1 MTYSYRRHRHRRCF
15 APFFLLL
22 PLLMLPFLGEGTTDA
37 ASTEP
42 NGVASSSLA
51 PLSGQTITLTLEN
64 GTVTELPLEDYI
76 VGVTA
81 AEMPSSFHPEALK
94 AQSVIARTYALWKGE
109 CGNDRHPGTEL
120 CSDPGHCQAYYDET
134 ALRALW
140 GDAYEEKIALMR
152 EAVHATTGEVLVYKD
167 CLAETYYHSTCGG
180 HTASALEVWGEEIP
194 YLQSVS
200 CSHDT
205 HAPRYRE
212 TFTIGLS
219 ELPWLLGD
227 GVSPCIAV
235 AKGEKATHVPISE
248 EKTESGRIQT
258 VSYAGLLFDAKDF
271 RTALGL
277 NSANFTLEAK
287 GDTLIVTTLGF
298 GHGVGLCQYGA
309 DGMAKAGEDYKSILA
324 HYYKNVS
331 LTEY

>member
-1 MTYSYRRHRHRRCF
+1 MTYRYRRHRHRRCF

-22 PLLMLPFLGEGTTDA
+22 PLLMLPFVGEEPADA
-37 ASTEP
+37 ASSEP
-42 NGVASSSLA
+42 QGVAVDSLA
-51 PLSGQTITLTLEN
+51 PASMQTITLTMEN
-64 GTVTELPLEDYI
+64 GAVTELPLEEYI
-76 VGVTA
+76 LGVTA
-81 AEMPSSFHPEALK
+81 AEMPSTFHSEALK

-109 CGNDRHPGTEL
+109 KGNDRHPGTEL
-120 CSDPGHCQAYYDET
+120 CTDPGHCQAYYDDDT
-134 ALRALW
+134 LRGLW
-140 GDAYEEKIALMR
+140 GNAYEEKHARMAD
-152 EAVHATTGEVLVYKD
+152 AVNATAGQVLVYKD

-180 HTASALEVWGEEIP
+180 RTASAAEVWGEDVP

-200 CSHDT
+200 CSHDS

-235 AKGEKATHVPISE
+235 AEGEQVDHVPAVE
-248 EKTESGRIQT
+248 GKTESGRIQT
-258 VSYAGLLFDAKDF
+258 VSYAGILFDGADF

-277 NSANFTLEAK
+277 NSTNFTLKAE
-287 GDTLIVTTLGF
+287 GDTLVVTTLGF

-309 DGMAKAGEDYKSILA
+309 DGMAKEGKDYKSILS
-324 HYYKNVS
+324 HYYKGTD
-331 LTEY
+331 LKRY

>member
-1 MTYSYRRHRHRRCF
+1 MTYCYRRHRHRRCF

-22 PLLMLPFLGEGTTDA
+22 PLLMLPFLGDGSADA

-42 NGVASSSLA
+42 KGVAVD
-51 PLSGQTITLTLEN
+51 PLVPVSEQIITLTLEN
-64 GTVTELPLEDYI
+64 GTAAELPLEDYI
-76 VGVTA
+76 IGVTA
-81 AEMPSSFHPEALK
+81 AEMPSTFHPEALK

-120 CSDPGHCQAYYDET
+120 CADPGHCQAYYDET
-134 ALRALW
+134 SLRALW
-140 GDAYEEKIALMR
+140 GDAYEEKITIVRA
-152 EAVHATTGEVLVYKD
+152 AVHATSGQVLVYKG

-180 HTASALEVWGEEIP
+180 RTASAAEVWGEEIP

-200 CSHDT
+200 CAHDS
-205 HAPRYRE
+205 HAPRYKE
-212 TFTIGLS
+212 TFIIGLS

-235 AKGEKATHVPISE
+235 AKGEKAAPVPISE
-248 EKTESGRIQT
+248 EKTESGRIQR
-258 VSYAGLLFDAKDF
+258 VSYAGLLFDGADF

-277 NSANFTLEAK
+277 NSTNFTLETE

-309 DGMAKAGEDYKSILA
+309 DGMAKEGEDYKTILS
-324 HYYKNVS
+324 HYYKGIKLKS
-331 LTEY
+331 S

>member
-1 MTYSYRRHRHRRCF
+1 MTYRYRRHRHRRCF

-22 PLLMLPFLGEGTTDA
+22 PLLMLPFLGEDA
-37 ASTEP
+37 ADT
-42 NGVASSSLA
+42 ASSDPKTVAVDSLA
-51 PLSGQTITLTLEN
+51 PSSEQTITLSMEK
-64 GTVTELPLEDYI
+64 GVVAELPLEEY
-76 VGVTA
+76 VLGVTA

-94 AQSVIARTYALWKGE
+94 AQSVIARTYALWKSE
-109 CGNDRHPGTEL
+109 TGNDRHPESDL
-120 CSDPGHCQAYYDET
+120 CTDAGHCQAYYGES
-134 ALRALW
+134 ALRERW
-140 GDAYEEKIALMR
+140 GSSYDDTYAKMKSAVDATA
-152 EAVHATTGEVLVYKD
+152 GQVLVYQD
-167 CLAETYYHSTCGG
+167 GLAQTYYHSTCGG
-180 HTASALEVWGEEIP
+180 RTASALEVWGEDIP

-200 CSHDT
+200 CSHDS

-235 AKGEKATHVPISE
+235 AEGEEVSHVPTAE
-248 EKTESGRIQT
+248 GKTESGRIQT

-324 HYYKNVS
+324 HYYHDVS